1 MQEVGIGPL
10 GVILGH
16 NFRDTRIRIA
26 LKTLANGNYG
36 APRSSDFAVAVHN
49 S

>member
-1 MQEVGIGPL
+1 MQEVGIAPL

-16 NFRDTRIRIA
+16 NFRDARLRRA

-36 APRSSDFAVAVHN
+36 APWSSDFAGAVHN